1 MENLTG
7 ILLGGGKSQRMGTDK
22 ALLTVNNQPMISYP
36 LNTLREWCSEI
47 LVSANDNRF
56 DFLGYPVIHDEFP
69 GIGPIGGLYSC
80 LRLSSNYKNIV
91 VACDMPALNGSILK
105 KLISVKES
113 YDIIVPIVNQRPE
126 PLYALY
132 HKSVLPKLELLIQK
146 NIYSLQKLLS
156 LANVLYITP
165 GEHETNEFLNI
176 NTPGELSVYEQF
188 ISSGIS

>member
-36 LNTLREWCSEI
+36 LNTLKEWCSEI
-47 LVSANDNRF
+47 LVSANDNRLN
-56 DFLGYPVIHDEFP
+56 FLGYPIINDEFP
-69 GIGPIGGLYSC
+69 GIGPMGGLYSC
-80 LRLSSNYKNIV
+80 LSFSSNHKNIV

-105 KLISVKES
+105 KLISVNEKC
-113 YDIIVPIVNQRPE
+113 DVVVPVVNHRPE

-132 HKSVLPKLELLIQK
+132 HKSVLPTVAMLIHQK
-146 NIYSLQKLLS
+146 IYSLQKLLS

-165 GEHETNEFLNI
+165 EKHETNELLNI
-176 NTPGELSVYEQF
+176 NSPVELLEYARYTNS
-188 ISSGIS
+188 